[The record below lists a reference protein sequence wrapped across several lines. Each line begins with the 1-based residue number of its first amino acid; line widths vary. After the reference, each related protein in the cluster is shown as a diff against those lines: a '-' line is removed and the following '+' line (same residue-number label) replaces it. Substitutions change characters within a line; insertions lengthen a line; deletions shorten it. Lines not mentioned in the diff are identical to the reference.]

1 MTTEFLRQVQA
12 TGFPTTDDTIESIFF
27 KVLQTLVAKF
37 LSFQSSNSTHTP
49 KSLRESLTRD
59 CRAAIENQKAL
70 NGLAIDK
77 KKAMNEAEEQRKKRE
92 RENAEARM
100 KEAQIL
106 GEFELFTPIATYY
119 L

>member
-1 MTTEFLRQVQA
+1 MQV

-27 KVLQTLVAKF
+27 KELQTLVAKF

-59 CRAAIENQKAL
+59 CRAAIESQKAL
-70 NGLAIDK
+70 NALAIDK
-77 KKAMNEAEEQRKKRE
+77 KKAMDEAEEQRKKRE
-92 RENAEARM
+92 RENAESRK

-106 GEFELFTPIATYY
+106 GEFELFHGTTRNSHAMAGN
-119 L
+119 